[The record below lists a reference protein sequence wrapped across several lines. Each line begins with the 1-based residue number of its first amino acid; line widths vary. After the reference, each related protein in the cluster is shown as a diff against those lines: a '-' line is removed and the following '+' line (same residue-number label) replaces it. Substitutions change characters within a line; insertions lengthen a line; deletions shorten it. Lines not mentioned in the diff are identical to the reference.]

1 MADSLVQT
9 GELGGEFIGITT
21 TALNTTISLTQFKA
35 TCPHGE
41 ESLSEWGNQE
51 YELAADRLNLTHRWI
66 FFGSLAVSKIVQLVV
81 NIEKQISCLKVFI
94 SSFSGKRKLKILQQQ
109 LRSLAREY

>member
-1 MADSLVQT
+1 M
-9 GELGGEFIGITT
+9 GR
-21 TALNTTISLTQFKA
+21 
-35 TCPHGE
+35 
-41 ESLSEWGNQE
+41 SLSEWGNQE

-94 SSFSGKRKLKILQQQ
+94 SSFSGKIRLSSRAGPAFPPGSRQWSQWL
-109 LRSLAREY
+109 